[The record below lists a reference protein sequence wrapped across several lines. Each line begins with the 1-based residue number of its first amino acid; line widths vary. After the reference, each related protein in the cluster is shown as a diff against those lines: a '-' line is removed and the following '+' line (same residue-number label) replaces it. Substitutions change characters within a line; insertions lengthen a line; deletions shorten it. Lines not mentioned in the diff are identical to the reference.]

1 MTRAQTLVQF
11 LNLRNEENWLTQR
24 DNRLKSNSTATAA
37 VAAVAAFRY
46 AITSWRQNVK
56 CHVIA
61 LKNIRSV
68 MNTTTMIVLGYVMS
82 SVTSGPL
89 I

>member
-1 MTRAQTLVQF
+1 MK
-11 LNLRNEENWLTQR
+11 ENWLTHR
-24 DNRLKSNSTATAA
+24 DNRLKSNSTVTT
-37 VAAVAAFRY
+37 AVAAFRHT
-46 AITSWRQNVK
+46 ITSWRQNVK

-68 MNTTTMIVLGYVMS
+68 MNTTAMIVLGYVMS
-82 SVTSGPL
+82 SVTSGSL